1 MLLDIRAMVSD
12 PPELIERFKRGIMF
26 DVFVDGKVIPYS
38 FFADTAEGLVKA
50 YAPDPQG
57 QLRVCTDHTCIGEYE
72 LRGKVE
78 IKRRPV
84 LGNRTP
90 GDREIKG
97 PQGPEGEIAGV
108 KVKPVYG

>member
-12 PPELIERFKRGIMF
+12 PPELIERFKRGIKF
-26 DVFVDGKVIPYS
+26 DIFLDGKLIPYS

-78 IKRRPV
+78 IKRRPT
-84 LGNRTP
+84 LGVRAP
-90 GDREIKG
+90 GDTTIQGTTAEEEISGTKT
-97 PQGPEGEIAGV
+97 
-108 KVKPVYG
+108 KPVYGG